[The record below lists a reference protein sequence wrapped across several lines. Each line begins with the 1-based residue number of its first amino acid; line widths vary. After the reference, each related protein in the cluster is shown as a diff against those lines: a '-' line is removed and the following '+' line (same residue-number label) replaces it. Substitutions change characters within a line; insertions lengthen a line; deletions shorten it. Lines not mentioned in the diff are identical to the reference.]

1 MSDKKR
7 VLRIRVTKD
16 EKDEKVNITL
26 PLGLA
31 KLAKLG
37 GFANQLK
44 KTHEIDVDE
53 ILDHIEET
61 PDGKIIDVVDDK
73 SGDHVEIFVETKGAA
88 RDAELVG

>member
-31 KLAKLG
+31 KIAKLG
-37 GFANQLK
+37 GFADQLNR
-44 KTHEIDVDE
+44 THGLDIDKILDE
-53 ILDHIEET
+53 IEDT
-61 PDGKIIDVVDDK
+61 PDGKIIDVIDDK

-88 RDAELVG
+88 RDAEPVR